1 MDLKENTAY
10 KVTGIMSG
18 TSLDGLD
25 IAACNFYVRN
35 GKWEYTIEQAVTW
48 PYTPEWKN
56 RLQSLFIASA
66 AELAKIHFDYG
77 KLTGDLAAKFHSK
90 THFEPL
96 LIASHGHTVFHD
108 PTKGFTTQIGNG
120 AAIAAASGKPVV
132 CDFRATDV
140 CLGGQGAPLVP
151 MGDEILFSQYDACLN
166 LGGFS
171 NISLKRDDKRIAFD
185 ICPVNTVLNK
195 LSGKLGQEFDFNGN
209 FAKEGEIIETLLE
222 KLNSLPYY
230 NLPSPKSL
238 GTEMLIRHIFPILE
252 DSNYRVNDILRTF
265 VEHISVQIAR
275 IVMEYKVKEILL
287 TGGGVHNLFLT
298 VNIQKACGCKLII
311 PDNETIDYK
320 EALIFALLGLLRWSG
335 LTNILSSA
343 TGAIADSCGGAVYL
357 PAK

>member
-1 MDLKENTAY
+1 MDLNENTVY

-18 TSLDGLD
+18 TSLDGMD
-25 IAACNFYVRN
+25 MAACNFYVRD
-35 GKWEYTIEQAVTW
+35 GRWEYTIEHTVTW
-48 PYTPEWKN
+48 PYTPDWKT
-56 RLQSLFIASA
+56 RLQSLFISNA
-66 AELAKIHFDYG
+66 AELAKMHFDYG
-77 KLTGDLAAKFHSK
+77 NLTGELAARFHAS
-90 THFEPL
+90 TSFDPL

-108 PTKGFTTQIGNG
+108 PTTGFTTQIGLG
-120 AAIAAASGKPVV
+120 AAIAAASGKPVI

-151 MGDEILFSQYDACLN
+151 MGDDILFSQYDACLN

-209 FAKEGEIIETLLE
+209 LAKEGEIIEPLLE

-230 NLPSPKSL
+230 NLLPPKSL
-238 GTEMLIRHIFPILE
+238 GTEMLIRHIFPVLE
-252 DSNYRVNDILRTF
+252 DLNYPVKNILRTF
-265 VEHISVQIAR
+265 VEHISAQIAR
-275 IVMEYKVKEILL
+275 IVREYKIKEILL
-287 TGGGVHNLFLT
+287 TGGGAHNLFLIG
-298 VNIQKACGCKLII
+298 NLQEACGCKLII
-311 PDNETIDYK
+311 PDNETIEYK

-335 LTNILSSA
+335 KTNILSSA
-343 TGAIADSCGGAVYL
+343 TGAYADSCGGAVYL